1 MRPVFCSYFV
11 DRERNEIVIRCL
23 SGDTEIQ
30 ALFEYTI
37 EGRVGVFTGTTGV
50 GAPIRISLGDMT
62 SGQSIMLILRRLD
75 GTVLA

>member
-1 MRPVFCSYFV
+1 MHARLCYKFILVSVFCSYFV

-37 EGRVGVFTGTTGV
+37 EGRVGVFTGV
-50 GAPIRISLGDMT
+50 YNHSSL
-62 SGQSIMLILRRLD
+62 
-75 GTVLA
+75 